1 MLQVLPSIPL
11 LADYVVGNAQVA
23 ATLGR
28 PLSGGATA
36 TRSMPLLLNN
46 NHFNEGW
53 NQQLDFRVSR
63 TFTIGSTVR
72 FQPQIAVFNLFNANA
87 VLGTVNTFGVRWQE
101 VTTVLGSRVVKF
113 GAQVHF

>member
-1 MLQVLPSIPL
+1 
-11 LADYVVGNAQVA
+11 
-23 ATLGR
+23 
-28 PLSGGATA
+28 
-36 TRSMPLLLNN
+36 
-46 NHFNEGW
+46 
-53 NQQLDFRVSR
+53 
-63 TFTIGSTVR
+63 VR